1 MSPSGPGPR
10 DYTQGTERALYTF
23 SAATCYFTDCQT
35 PVIVFV
41 DGEPVS
47 NVEIAHIRGA
57 VPGSPRYDLT
67 MTDDERR
74 SFANLILLCTPH
86 HKIVDRLHPDDYPV
100 EVLAD
105 WKAQHERDFGADG
118 SILSPL
124 TEDRL
129 LDLIE
134 KAVAST
140 ERRSER
146 QLVFAFLSFLDGRR
160 VLFDPWTIEESRYVT
175 ASILE
180 TRSRIDSDFAHL
192 RPEAKAVE
200 SLRAI
205 RAACL
210 RYLSR
215 VPYPEDA
222 QRHWPGA
229 INDLR
234 AGVANG
240 IESLERDYDL
250 EIPGGIGRDA
260 KPTRVIYIPAPEGN
274 GPV

>member
-1 MSPSGPGPR
+1 VYLRDLGHVLVWPGPR

-35 PVIVFV
+35 RVIVFL

-57 VPGSPRYDLT
+57 VPGSPRYDPT
-67 MTDDERR
+67 MNDHERR

-105 WKAQHERDFGADG
+105 WKAQHERDSGIDGAV
-118 SILSPL
+118 LSPL

-140 ERRSER
+140 ERQGER
-146 QLVFAFLSFLDGRR
+146 QLVFGVLSFLDGRR
-160 VLFDPWTIEESRYVT
+160 VLFDPWNSKSPSRSPPPFWRFAVGLMVT
-175 ASILE
+175 
-180 TRSRIDSDFAHL
+180 
-192 RPEAKAVE
+192 
-200 SLRAI
+200 LRASSP
-205 RAACL
+205 RPKRSTLYGPFEQLACSISRECL
-210 RYLSR
+210 ILGLHRGTGLALSMTCGQ
-215 VPYPEDA
+215 V
-222 QRHWPGA
+222 
-229 INDLR
+229 
-234 AGVANG
+234 
-240 IESLERDYDL
+240 
-250 EIPGGIGRDA
+250 
-260 KPTRVIYIPAPEGN
+260 
-274 GPV
+274 

>member
-1 MSPSGPGPR
+1 MSSSGPGPR

-23 SAATCYFTDCQT
+23 SAATCYFTDCRT

-41 DGEPVS
+41 EGEPVS
-47 NVEIAHIRGA
+47 NVEIAHIHGA
-57 VPGSPRYDLT
+57 VQGSPRYDAT
-67 MTDDERR
+67 MNDDERR

-86 HKIVDRLHPDDYPV
+86 HKIVDRLHPDNYPA

-105 WKAQHERDFGADG
+105 WKVQHERDSGADG
-118 SILSPL
+118 SALSPI

-134 KAVAST
+134 KAIASI
-140 ERRSER
+140 EGQNER
-146 QLVFAFLSFLDGRR
+146 QLVFSLFNFLDGRR
-160 VLFDPWTIEESRYVT
+160 VLFDPWTIEEPQYVA

-180 TRSRIDSDFAHL
+180 IRRRIDGDL
-192 RPEAKAVE
+192 GRLKPKAKAVE

-215 VPYPEDA
+215 VPHPQDA
-222 QRHWPGA
+222 PAHWPGA

-234 AGVANG
+234 AGVADG

-250 EIPGGIGRDA
+250 EMPGGTGRDTT
-260 KPTRVIYIPAPEGN
+260 PIQIIYIPIPEGKD
-274 GPV
+274 PV